1 MNYVIRPLQYTRVME
16 AQSLRELPA
25 NMVVK
30 GAVGRVSQGY
40 LAVSCFRPL
49 AYIVLSS
56 WDAPPILSTPTS
68 LLVKLFLQGLTQ
80 IYYFI

>member
-16 AQSLRELPA
+16 AQSLREVPA

-40 LAVSCFRPL
+40 LAVSCFRSL

-68 LLVKLFLQGLTQ
+68 LLVKLFLQGLTR